1 MSIFD
6 HAPPTRRGI
15 LTGALSLAGLAV
27 PARAVATTTPAEVA
41 LSRMSGGLT
50 TKDLIQIDQSAKPTT
65 AGLPDTRGLW
75 LENPHT
81 GETATVLFWVSGL
94 YDNHGYTQICRIMR
108 DWRQNA
114 VAYMDPKLLHL
125 LWAIQRGSGFTRPL
139 VINSA
144 YRTVATNHLLRAEG
158 AAINSLHLKRQACD
172 LKLDG
177 IPPGKVSEYVHS
189 MLVGGVGFYPTFT
202 HVDTGRIRTWNKR

>member
-1 MSIFD
+1 MSNFEKSPL
-6 HAPPTRRGI
+6 HRRGI
-15 LTGALSLAGLAV
+15 LAGALSLASLAFTKN
-27 PARAVATTTPAEVA
+27 AFSATTAAEVA
-41 LSRMSGGLT
+41 LSRMNGGLT
-50 TKDLIQIDQSAKPTT
+50 TKDLVQIDRGARATT

-94 YDNHGYTQICRIMR
+94 YDNHGYTQVCRIMR
-108 DWRQNA
+108 DWRDNS

-144 YRTVATNHLLRAEG
+144 YRTQRTNRLLRAEG
-158 AAINSLHLKRQACD
+158 AAQEAK
-172 LKLDG
+172 
-177 IPPGKVSEYVHS
+177 GKTQKA
-189 MLVGGVGFYPTFT
+189 VGKAKDAVKGA
-202 HVDTGRIRTWNKR
+202 VDRL

>member
-1 MSIFD
+1 MSNFEKSPL
-6 HAPPTRRGI
+6 HRRGI
-15 LTGALSLAGLAV
+15 LAGALSLASLAFTKN
-27 PARAVATTTPAEVA
+27 AFSATTAAEVA
-41 LSRMSGGLT
+41 LSRMNGGLT
-50 TKDLIQIDQSAKPTT
+50 TKDLVQIDRGARATT

-94 YDNHGYTQICRIMR
+94 YDNHGYTQVCRIMR
-108 DWRQNA
+108 DWRDNS

-144 YRTVATNHLLRAEG
+144 YRTQRTNRLLRAEG
-158 AAINSLHLKRQACD
+158 AAINSLHLERKACD

-177 IPPGKVSEYVHS
+177 ISPGKVAEYVHS
-189 MLVGGVGFYPTFT
+189 MEIGGVGYYPTFT
-202 HVDTGRIRTWNKR
+202 HVDTGRIRSWRKR